1 MTTIPSNTAHPYAPN
16 PNSVNQS
23 SCDDLVQH
31 LNIMNIN
38 AFKTKPLARAGRRM
52 RRQRMVK
59 RVPNK
64 GEYTRRDQWV
74 LPSNYLNS
82 SMMTQ
87 FFEKH
92 QWTTFKDGGQVVEVT
107 KGLSKMIAAFH
118 AVIALRTAM
127 IEGTDDDLIVALPVA
142 QKILNERPER
152 DRPEHVVSLMTT
164 WLDFIDD
171 TLDDLAEDG
180 TLERIELRLEVEKA
194 SALHPAQPRARARL

>member
-1 MTTIPSNTAHPYAPN
+1 MTTILMTTTSSNTAHPYAPN
-16 PNSVNQS
+16 PNSVNQN
-23 SCDDLVQH
+23 LVQH
-31 LNIMNIN
+31 LNINAY
-38 AFKTKPLARAGRRM
+38 AFKTKPLTRAERRK

-74 LPSNYLNS
+74 LPTNYLNS
-82 SMMTQ
+82 SMMTL

-92 QWTTFKDGGQVVEVT
+92 QWTTFKDSGQVVECT